1 MRRRRSPRARKIAV
15 IAIASLVVALGLGR
29 WTAGPS
35 PAGSPTRRV
44 DSVDRPARARP
55 TDSGHEAERRASS
68 STSPATGPSPRGVP
82 SATAGAATAP
92 PVFDLA
98 TLARH
103 EAPEPT
109 SDDDRFRTNDRFT
122 ADDLAHPERYFEA
135 AERTPELQRDEER
148 HDALEYFLT
157 YRARLERD
165 LAAAGGDADK
175 RAAVLAVI
183 ARYDAA
189 IARLQSAVATPAP

>member
-1 MRRRRSPRARKIAV
+1 MRKIAV
-15 IAIASLVVALGLGR
+15 MLAALLVVALGLAR

-35 PAGSPTRRV
+35 PAGSRIRQV
-44 DSVDRPARARP
+44 DSVDRPAPAHP
-55 TDSGHEAERRASS
+55 TDSAHEAERR
-68 STSPATGPSPRGVP
+68 TPGSPAPDPAPRGVV
-82 SATAGAATAP
+82 AGAAP
-92 PVFDLA
+92 PAFDLA

-103 EAPEPT
+103 EAPAPV
-109 SDDDRFRTNDRFT
+109 SDDDRFRTNDKFT

-148 HDALEYFLT
+148 HDALEYFLA

-165 LAAAGGDADK
+165 LAVAGGDANK
-175 RAAVLAVI
+175 RAAVVAVI

-189 IARLQSAVATPAP
+189 IARLQSAIATPAP

>member
-1 MRRRRSPRARKIAV
+1 MRRRRSPRARKIALV
-15 IAIASLVVALGLGR
+15 AIASLVVALGLGR

-35 PAGSPTRRV
+35 LTGSPIRRV
-44 DSVDRPARARP
+44 DSVDHPATHP

-68 STSPATGPSPRGVP
+68 SPSPAPDLSPSAVP
-82 SATAGAATAP
+82 SVPAGAATAP

-98 TLARH
+98 TLARR
-103 EAPEPT
+103 EAPEPA
-109 SDDDRFRTNDRFT
+109 SDDDRFRTNDKFT
-122 ADDLAHPERYFEA
+122 ADDLAHPERYFDA
-135 AERTPELQRDEER
+135 AERTPELQRTEER
-148 HDALEYFLT
+148 HDALEYFLA

-175 RAAVLAVI
+175 RAAVVAVI

-189 IARLQSAVATPAP
+189 IARLQSAIAPPAP